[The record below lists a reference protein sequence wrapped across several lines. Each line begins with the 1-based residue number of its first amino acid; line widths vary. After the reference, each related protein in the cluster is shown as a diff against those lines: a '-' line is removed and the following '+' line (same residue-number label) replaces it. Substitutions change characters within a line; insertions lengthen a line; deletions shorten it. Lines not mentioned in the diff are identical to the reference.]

1 MASAVT
7 SALACVALT
16 VLATSQ
22 SLLVEA
28 AKARGGGKI
37 PYDTSAA
44 VLLTEALKL
53 GIALCTWLWQR
64 KSLNYTGL
72 ESFQL
77 VSWPTAAYA
86 VPATFFIVQNNL
98 VFLALSLLDPPTFQL
113 WACFKIIP
121 VGVLARLMLGQRRS
135 SVQWVSL
142 LLLSLGM
149 GVTTTKQDSGAGT
162 KAAASVALGISVL
175 LGNGC
180 LSALSSVLNEWLI
193 KVQDPR
199 APLMFKN
206 MQIYSWGV
214 LTAAAYS
221 LSRSDSAASWAASM
235 QHTLF
240 TAPLGGLIVLNNAA
254 VGLCVSAVLKY
265 ADNLTKGFSTSA
277 SVLLASVASSV
288 AFGFVPSRAFL
299 LGAAVVCIAFYLYFG
314 AHNAVL
320 LQHDEEAERG
330 RSPSESSTL
339 LAAPDPSP
347 FPSRGGARV

>member
-1 MASAVT
+1 VPAPPAFEMASAVT

-162 KAAASVALGISVL
+162 KATTENNPTDSQSGKSGTPYAVTTTPASPQTSLPTLSPPGGRVCRPRHLRAARQRLLDAEDKAALKGM
-175 LGNGC
+175 GRD
-180 LSALSSVLNEWLI
+180 ARHAT
-193 KVQDPR
+193 PR
-199 APLMFKN
+199 
-206 MQIYSWGV
+206 Q
-214 LTAAAYS
+214 
-221 LSRSDSAASWAASM
+221 
-235 QHTLF
+235 
-240 TAPLGGLIVLNNAA
+240 
-254 VGLCVSAVLKY
+254 
-265 ADNLTKGFSTSA
+265 
-277 SVLLASVASSV
+277 
-288 AFGFVPSRAFL
+288 
-299 LGAAVVCIAFYLYFG
+299 
-314 AHNAVL
+314 
-320 LQHDEEAERG
+320 
-330 RSPSESSTL
+330 SP
-339 LAAPDPSP
+339 
-347 FPSRGGARV
+347 

>member
-162 KAAASVALGISVL
+162 KATTENNPTDSQSGKS
-175 LGNGC
+175 NGC

-221 LSRSDSAASWAASM
+221 
-235 QHTLF
+235 HTLF
-240 TAPLGGLIVLNNAA
+240 TAPLGGLVRGLIVLNNAA

-299 LGAAVVCIAFYLYFG
+299 LGAAFAFYL
-314 AHNAVL
+314 H
-320 LQHDEEAERG
+320 
-330 RSPSESSTL
+330 P
-339 LAAPDPSP
+339 APP
-347 FPSRGGARV
+347 F